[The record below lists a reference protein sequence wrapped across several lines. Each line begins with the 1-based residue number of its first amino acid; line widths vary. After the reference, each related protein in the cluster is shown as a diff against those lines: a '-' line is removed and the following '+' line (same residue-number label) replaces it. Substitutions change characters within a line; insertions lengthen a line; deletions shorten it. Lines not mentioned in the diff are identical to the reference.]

1 MRALLVDD
9 ERLARRELRS
19 LLAEHADVEVIAEA
33 DCVDAAARVVNSDR
47 PDVIFLDVQLTYES
61 GFDLLARLENA
72 PRVVFVTAYDRHA
85 LRAFDVNALDYLL
98 KPVHPDRLARAL
110 DRLRDAPVTTEGAR
124 ALGYDDRVWLA
135 DGAGSRF
142 VAVREVVCV
151 RSAGDYSE
159 VVLEDGATVLVNRP
173 LKSWEERLPATHFTR
188 IHRGSIV
195 NLAFV
200 EGLEHTGEGCAVR
213 LRGLADPLPMSRRY
227 AARVRERF
235 G

>member
-19 LLAEHADVEVIAEA
+19 LLADHGDVEVVAEA
-33 DCVDAAARVVNSDR
+33 DDIDSAERAVRQGR

-61 GFDLLARLENA
+61 GFDLLVRLDEA
-72 PRVVFVTAYDRHA
+72 PHVVFVTAYDRHA
-85 LRAFDVNALDYLL
+85 LRAFDVNAIDYLL
-98 KPVHPDRLARAL
+98 KPVHPDRLAKAL
-110 DRLRDAPVTTEGAR
+110 DKLRQSPARPDAVRPLAH
-124 ALGYDDRVWLA
+124 DDHVWLS
-135 DGAGSRF
+135 DGSSSRF
-142 VAVREVVCV
+142 AAVRDVVCV

-159 VVLEDGATVLVNRP
+159 VILADGATVLVNRP
-173 LKSWEERLPATHFTR
+173 LKVWEERLPQASFTR

-195 NLAFV
+195 NLSFV
-200 EGLEHTGEGCAVR
+200 ERLENGGDCWAVC
-213 LRGLADPLPMSRRY
+213 LRGLKEALPMSRRY